1 MKPGWRDKHIVLL
14 DRVKGLLDSFKG
26 ELLPDYSM
34 VIGMRSDFFLK
45 TDNAAYIVEVKGQ
58 ASGDYLSFATWGQM
72 NLYKKLVE
80 EWSKSEVPV
89 IPILITNGILTAD
102 LRTAFEKSKIAV
114 VEVQGEE
121 DPAETQ
127 QKLRRELEHLGFP
140 VPQVKSG
147 SAAK

>member
-1 MKPGWRDKHIVLL
+1 
-14 DRVKGLLDSFKG
+14 
-26 ELLPDYSM
+26 
-34 VIGMRSDFFLK
+34 
-45 TDNAAYIVEVKGQ
+45 
-58 ASGDYLSFATWGQM
+58 
-72 NLYKKLVE
+72 
-80 EWSKSEVPV
+80 V